1 MNDKMTPSL
10 MKIKRDM
17 QHRVKIYVMASNGI
31 RGVVTHQIFF
41 NKCDPPDHNSA
52 HTKLFRLHLN
62 IFFLCHRCCMP
73 IIYSFF
79 FFDKCNSFE
88 QMYAHNFFFL
98 LILHFN
104 EIFYKKVPKNRPSP

>member
-52 HTKLFRLHLN
+52 HTKLFSLHLN
-62 IFFLCHRCCMP
+62 KYFYATGYVCQLYILFSINEIHLNTSTHTK
-73 IIYSFF
+73 
-79 FFDKCNSFE
+79 FFDF
-88 QMYAHNFFFL
+88 AL
-98 LILHFN
+98 
-104 EIFYKKVPKNRPSP
+104 